1 MVESYGEV
9 ATSGSGFFG
18 TLAQVFLPS
27 FDNFGVFD
35 VLFVFGLGFGEPQ
48 EVENDTHGDGL
59 DALAGLAG
67 GPGFAFVEFLFL
79 LVEGFFEVPAQAATW
94 VDCAG

>member
-1 MVESYGEV
+1 MVEFYGEV
-9 ATSGSGFFG
+9 AASGSGFLG
-18 TLAQVFLPS
+18 TLAQVFLRG
-27 FDNFGVFD
+27 FDDFGVFD
-35 VLFVFGLGFGEPQ
+35 VFFVLELGFGEPQ

-79 LVEGFFEVPAQAATW
+79 LVEGFFDVPAQAATW